1 MMSRLGRG
9 GMGLVYAAEDVQLRR
24 RCALKVL
31 RPEFAEDPDNVE
43 RFLREA
49 QAIARLSHEHIVNI
63 FSLGRDPS
71 GAVFFAMEL
80 LTGEDL
86 EARLRNEARPVR
98 CREVCEWAVQIARAV
113 AAVHEAGLV
122 HRDLKP
128 GNIFLARRRD
138 GSEFVKLLDFGIV
151 RAEDSEMTST
161 GATLGTPHYMSPEQV
176 RARPLDRRSDI
187 YSFGVLLFRALTG
200 RLPFRGEPFQ
210 VAIMHVEATAPR
222 PSDVAPDRDIPEALS
237 DIVLRA
243 LLKDPAERFQSME
256 DMEDALR
263 AVLHTLPA
271 LPLAPAPSPTLPASS
286 SPSLSLASQP
296 GPSTR
301 QPAPSQPVASASP
314 LPSARQPAPS
324 QPVASA
330 SPLPPSTRQ
339 PASQPATPLPPST
352 RQPASQPATPAPSPA
367 RPPAAPPQPA
377 ALAPPA
383 PLASEIPR
391 PPAPAPPPPRP
402 ASLPPNPT
410 PAPTFVPTAPPS
422 PARPQPA
429 PPSPAPTAAASP
441 TPATRPRTI
450 PPNPTPSVAP
460 ASSSPRLTAEAPPAP
475 GVRPHHHDPEPAT
488 QVVRSA
494 NIRAADPV
502 TAVLGPA
509 MIAAVRK
516 TRPPATEAEPAPST
530 LPSMPRLVV
539 AGDIP
544 ADPPS
549 TSPEFPSPF
558 AASSSPAAARPRRSL
573 AVPAAIASLVAV
585 LAVVVVA
592 ITRGPDPAPTQ
603 PAAPITAPA
612 PVAAPPPVRAE
623 QTTIKPEPTPPP
635 PEPAVVPPEPT
646 PPEQQPPPEPTP
658 PEKQPTPRQVQPKKP
673 PAPPAAIDPL
683 KAAAK
688 LAKACR
694 KTHKAE
700 TGPKITIDYAVGS
713 NGKVTRAVPVQK
725 SELGNCLADAVR
737 RTEFPPK
744 LLLGQQISL

>member
-1 MMSRLGRG
+1 
-9 GMGLVYAAEDVQLRR
+9 MGLVYSAEDVQLRR

-187 YSFGVLLFRALTG
+187 YSFGVLLYRALTG

-243 LLKDPAERFQSME
+243 LLKDPSERFQSME

-263 AVLHTLPA
+263 AILHTLPA
-271 LPLAPAPSPTLPASS
+271 LPLVPAPSLTLPASS
-286 SPSLSLASQP
+286 SPSLSLASPPAPSTRQP
-296 GPSTR
+296 APSQPVASASPLTPSTR

-314 LPSARQPAPS
+314 LPT
-324 QPVASA
+324 
-330 SPLPPSTRQ
+330 SPLPTS
-339 PASQPATPLPPST
+339 PL
-352 RQPASQPATPAPSPA
+352 PSPA

-377 ALAPPA
+377 APLAPPA
-383 PLASEIPR
+383 PPASEIPR
-391 PPAPAPPPPRP
+391 PPAPAPP
-402 ASLPPNPT
+402 
-410 PAPTFVPTAPPS
+410 
-422 PARPQPA
+422 ARQA
-429 PPSPAPTAAASP
+429 
-441 TPATRPRTI
+441 
-450 PPNPTPSVAP
+450 
-460 ASSSPRLTAEAPPAP
+460 
-475 GVRPHHHDPEPAT
+475 G
-488 QVVRSA
+488 SA
-494 NIRAADPV
+494 
-502 TAVLGPA
+502 G
-509 MIAAVRK
+509 
-516 TRPPATEAEPAPST
+516 
-530 LPSMPRLVV
+530 
-539 AGDIP
+539 
-544 ADPPS
+544 
-549 TSPEFPSPF
+549 
-558 AASSSPAAARPRRSL
+558 
-573 AVPAAIASLVAV
+573 
-585 LAVVVVA
+585 
-592 ITRGPDPAPTQ
+592 
-603 PAAPITAPA
+603 
-612 PVAAPPPVRAE
+612 
-623 QTTIKPEPTPPP
+623 
-635 PEPAVVPPEPT
+635 
-646 PPEQQPPPEPTP
+646 
-658 PEKQPTPRQVQPKKP
+658 
-673 PAPPAAIDPL
+673 
-683 KAAAK
+683 
-688 LAKACR
+688 
-694 KTHKAE
+694 
-700 TGPKITIDYAVGS
+700 
-713 NGKVTRAVPVQK
+713 
-725 SELGNCLADAVR
+725 
-737 RTEFPPK
+737 
-744 LLLGQQISL
+744 